1 MTDASSIRKRPYSK
15 PVIEFEK
22 RIEALAVSCAGA
34 PGNKQSFGASDL
46 QGGQCVTLNT

>member
-1 MTDASSIRKRPYSK
+1 MSDARSMKKKPYSK

-22 RIEALAVSCAGA
+22 RIEALAVSCSGA

-46 QGGQCVTLNT
+46 LGGQCVTLNT